1 MHICVATRDS
11 TMPVDSPEKYKRIN
25 VLVRT
30 DQYETVAK
38 AGLNMSGLMRGLL
51 DDHFSDE
58 KIVFSVSA
66 RVKKFYQHVIS
77 NFGAEDTDLEVYFL
91 QALDQYLAE
100 KTRQIETL
108 RKTIKS

>member
-1 MHICVATRDS
+1 
-11 TMPVDSPEKYKRIN
+11 MPADNSGKYKRIN
-25 VLVRT
+25 VLVRD
-30 DQYETVAK
+30 DQYQTVAK

-66 RVKKFYQHVIS
+66 RVKKVYQHLIS
-77 NFGAEDTDLEVYFL
+77 NFGAEDKELEIYFL